1 MSLNGKYA
9 SGILLTF
16 VLLAAAMLY
25 IFPIVNMMTG
35 TAEIT
40 SEKFF
45 YSRMVLWLVAISV
58 FLYSLV
64 IERKR
69 FLLWKEKPYSVLFYI
84 GAVISL
90 YFICLFGGAFLN
102 ALVKIS
108 THEKTSIQLMRLAL
122 IFKNNYPLIII
133 TCLTAGVVEELLMRG
148 YMQPRIEKIY
158 SNQYFGI
165 LIPAVLFGILHSTY
179 GTVGQ
184 VLVPFFI
191 GAVFAVFYKRYSN
204 IKILII
210 CHFMYDFVSLMV
222 MNFIN
227 VKHLSVL

>member
-9 SGILLTF
+9 LGILLTF
-16 VLLAAAMLY
+16 VLLGAAMLY

-45 YSRMVLWLVAISV
+45 YSRMVLWLVAIIV

-69 FLLWKEKPYSVLFYI
+69 FLLWNEKPYSILFYI
-84 GAVISL
+84 AAVVSL

-108 THEKTSIQLMRLAL
+108 THEKTSIQLIRLTL

-227 VKHLSVL
+227 VKHLSAL